1 MAEPVGR
8 SRVVPVAIVALGLVL
23 ALVMGWLGLWQ
34 AQVFVD
40 TGKSAAAAVTEGP
53 VLPLDASVTGDAI
66 GGLWGHTVSVTGK
79 YLPSQQVQI
88 VDEDGT
94 RRVLTAFLL
103 NDGRVVAIARGVG
116 EATATVPEGALT
128 QTGVFLPTQTQTDH
142 AVPAGAYGSVR
153 LQALAQVWPQQLVS
167 GYLTLD
173 AAESARQGL
182 APAPVVLPTLQG
194 KERNAG
200 YALQWWAFAS
210 FALVMSVVIARNYRR
225 RGLQLAD

>member
-1 MAEPVGR
+1 MVEPVGR
-8 SRVVPVAIVALGLVL
+8 SRVVPIAIVALGLVL

-53 VLPLDASVTGDAI
+53 VLSLDASVTGDAI

-116 EATATVPEGALT
+116 EATATVPDGVLT
-128 QTGVFLPTQTQTDH
+128 QIGVFLPTQTQTDH

-173 AAESARQGL
+173 GAESARQGL

-225 RGLQLAD
+225 RGLQLSD

>member
-8 SRVVPVAIVALGLVL
+8 SRVVPIAIVALGLVL

>member
-1 MAEPVGR
+1 MVEPVGR
-8 SRVVPVAIVALGLVL
+8 SRVVPIAIVALGLVL

-40 TGKSAAAAVTEGP
+40 TGNSAAAAVTEGP

-116 EATATVPEGALT
+116 EATATVPDGVLT
-128 QTGVFLPTQTQTDH
+128 QIGVFLPTQTQTDH

-173 AAESARQGL
+173 GAESARQGL

-225 RGLQLAD
+225 RGLQLSD